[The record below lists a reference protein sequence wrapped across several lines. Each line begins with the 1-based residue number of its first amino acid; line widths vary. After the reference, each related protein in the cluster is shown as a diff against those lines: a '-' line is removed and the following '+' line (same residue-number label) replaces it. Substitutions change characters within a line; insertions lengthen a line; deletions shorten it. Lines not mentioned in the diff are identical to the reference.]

1 MAVYTYGA
9 NNISFD
15 TFETWSN
22 GISSSLQER
31 KLSVAVQDFY
41 PTNSAPF
48 AVSEFAPNSAIFYG
62 AFFAGTGGT
71 VKLTAP
77 YTVLSAASFTARN
90 VLISSY
96 SLTVVAETSYPYVFH
111 SWRTATNGGGTLLSN
126 SSTLTLIDT
135 DHTAVVEFHAYFTT
149 THINPSDTNF

>member
-31 KLSVAVQDFY
+31 RLSVAVQDFY

-71 VKLTAP
+71 A
-77 YTVLSAASFTARN
+77 
-90 VLISSY
+90 
-96 SLTVVAETSYPYVFH
+96 YPYVFH
-111 SWRTATNGGGTLLSN
+111 SWRTAINGGGTLLSN

-149 THINPSDTNF
+149 THINPADTNF